1 MILNCPPSA
10 IVIIE
15 KKTNLSIT
23 TCKKAHDM
31 DEENNERVYLISI
44 INKYQV
50 KLLTKHIS
58 NTWVANPRKGKY

>member
-1 MILNCPPSA
+1 
-10 IVIIE
+10 
-15 KKTNLSIT
+15 
-23 TCKKAHDM
+23 M

-58 NTWVANPRKGKY
+58 NTWVASPRKGKY